1 MENLLRV
8 HHFEPLSY
16 SNGPGR
22 RSVLWLQGCTLNCKG
37 CFNPLTHSNSGG
49 KPVHV
54 NELRKRLFRISHK
67 IEGLTISGGEPL
79 QQFKPLV
86 SFLTQ
91 IRNETDLSVILFSGF
106 TFEAIRSMPQSDRLF
121 YLVDVL
127 IAGRYDHSIPSS
139 NPWIGSGN
147 KTVHFFSSRYS
158 MDDLQRVPSSEV
170 IIQPNGELVSSGILP
185 LVLRKT

>member
-1 MENLLRV
+1 MENSLRV

-22 RSVLWLQGCTLNCKG
+22 RAVLWLQGCTLNCTG
-37 CFNPLTHSNSGG
+37 CFNPSTHAFSGG
-49 KPVHV
+49 KPVLIS
-54 NELRKRLFRISHK
+54 ELLKKLLRIHPK

-79 QQFKPLV
+79 QQLKPLL

-91 IRNETDLSVILFSGF
+91 IRNETSLSIVVFSGF
-106 TFEAIRSMPQSDRLF
+106 TFEEIRAMPQSDRLI

-127 IAGRYDHSIPSS
+127 IAGRYDHTVPSS

-147 KTVHFFSSRYS
+147 KTIHFFTSRYS
-158 MDDLQRVPSSEV
+158 MNDLQSVPSAEV
-170 IIQPNGELVSSGILP
+170 IIQPNGEIISSGIHP
-185 LVLRKT
+185 LVLR

>member
-8 HHFEPLSY
+8 HHFEPLSH

-22 RSVLWLQGCTLNCKG
+22 RAVLWLQGCTLNCTG

-49 KPVHV
+49 KLVYV
-54 NELRKRLFRISHK
+54 NELRERLFRISHK

-79 QQFKPLV
+79 LQLKPLV

-91 IRNETDLSVILFSGF
+91 VRNNTNLSVILFSGF
-106 TFEAIRSMPQSDRLF
+106 TFEEIRTMPQSDRL
-121 YLVDVL
+121 YSLVDVL

-158 MDDLQRVPSSEV
+158 IVDLQKVPSSEV

-185 LVLRKT
+185 LVLR